1 MNNILKTTALLLGS
15 SVLLS
20 GCIKET
26 FPESGY
32 ATSDQTAESPFAKE
46 GLITAMPTVLITN
59 YIDLGEHIDFGY
71 PGIFGA
77 TDRMVGEVFPVSGNL
92 PGGNQYY
99 DRWQA
104 WLYPGN
110 STGLAANGK
119 MSPFFY
125 TNYYKFI
132 FTANEAIDIANQ
144 SEGAEEMMGIAKTFR
159 ALCYLDLARLYDALP
174 AKAPERPAY
183 ETELEAVKGLTVPI
197 VREDT
202 SMEELENNPRVSREE
217 MFKFIFEDLNTA
229 ETLLANYTPATKNL
243 PSLAVI
249 YGLKARAYLWLGG
262 FTESYAEVPTGDA
275 AYRLAAEYARKAI
288 DASGCTI
295 MTESQWLDPKTG
307 FNTVNSSWMWAM
319 IQTTDTVLNNLLS
332 WSAHMATEAIWGYG
346 YGAQPGISVFSY
358 NRISSGDFRKKS
370 FVGADR
376 SFDAIAP
383 YTTLTEEEFA
393 TIAPYASFK
402 FHAANGEKRNYS
414 TGNVTSI
421 PMMRRG
427 DVPDR
432 GRGYGALRRHH
443 RQVAVAV
450 VHGQPRSGL
459 YGSGGQRPDRR
470 DHFPEADR
478 VLGRGR
484 HLLRP
489 EASEHRHA
497 QRRHRH
503 ERSPDGPAFHGR
515 TRPLVELRVPAERRT
530 AE

>member
-1 MNNILKTTALLLGS
+1 MKMNTILKTTALLLGS

-32 ATSDQTAESPFAKE
+32 ATSEQTAESPFAKE

-183 ETELEAVKGLTVPI
+183 ETELEAVKKVQSIFRGMNLIPCTACRYCTDGCPRQIAIPDLFAVMNTKQIYHDWNADFYYNNVYTGAGRRASDCIQCGRCEKVCPQHLPIRRLLTEI
-197 VREDT
+197 
-202 SMEELENNPRVSREE
+202 
-217 MFKFIFEDLNTA
+217 
-229 ETLLANYTPATKNL
+229 
-243 PSLAVI
+243 
-249 YGLKARAYLWLGG
+249 
-262 FTESYAEVPTGDA
+262 
-275 AYRLAAEYARKAI
+275 AAE
-288 DASGCTI
+288 
-295 MTESQWLDPKTG
+295 
-307 FNTVNSSWMWAM
+307 
-319 IQTTDTVLNNLLS
+319 
-332 WSAHMATEAIWGYG
+332 
-346 YGAQPGISVFSY
+346 
-358 NRISSGDFRKKS
+358 
-370 FVGADR
+370 
-376 SFDAIAP
+376 FD
-383 YTTLTEEEFA
+383 
-393 TIAPYASFK
+393 K
-402 FHAANGEKRNYS
+402 
-414 TGNVTSI
+414 
-421 PMMRRG
+421 
-427 DVPDR
+427 
-432 GRGYGALRRHH
+432 
-443 RQVAVAV
+443 Q
-450 VHGQPRSGL
+450 
-459 YGSGGQRPDRR
+459 
-470 DHFPEADR
+470 
-478 VLGRGR
+478 
-484 HLLRP
+484 
-489 EASEHRHA
+489 
-497 QRRHRH
+497 
-503 ERSPDGPAFHGR
+503 
-515 TRPLVELRVPAERRT
+515 
-530 AE
+530 

>member
-1 MNNILKTTALLLGS
+1 MKMNNILKTTALLLGS

-183 ETELEAVKGLTVPI
+183 ETELEAVKKVQSIFRGMNLIPCTACRYCTDGCPRQIAIPDLFAVMNTKQIHHDWNADFYYNNVYTGAGRRASDCIQCGRCEKACPQHLPIRKLLTEI
-197 VREDT
+197 
-202 SMEELENNPRVSREE
+202 
-217 MFKFIFEDLNTA
+217 
-229 ETLLANYTPATKNL
+229 
-243 PSLAVI
+243 
-249 YGLKARAYLWLGG
+249 
-262 FTESYAEVPTGDA
+262 
-275 AYRLAAEYARKAI
+275 AAEF
-288 DASGCTI
+288 
-295 MTESQWLDPKTG
+295 E
-307 FNTVNSSWMWAM
+307 
-319 IQTTDTVLNNLLS
+319 
-332 WSAHMATEAIWGYG
+332 
-346 YGAQPGISVFSY
+346 
-358 NRISSGDFRKKS
+358 
-370 FVGADR
+370 
-376 SFDAIAP
+376 
-383 YTTLTEEEFA
+383 
-393 TIAPYASFK
+393 
-402 FHAANGEKRNYS
+402 
-414 TGNVTSI
+414 
-421 PMMRRG
+421 
-427 DVPDR
+427 
-432 GRGYGALRRHH
+432 
-443 RQVAVAV
+443 RQ
-450 VHGQPRSGL
+450 
-459 YGSGGQRPDRR
+459 
-470 DHFPEADR
+470 
-478 VLGRGR
+478 
-484 HLLRP
+484 
-489 EASEHRHA
+489 
-497 QRRHRH
+497 
-503 ERSPDGPAFHGR
+503 
-515 TRPLVELRVPAERRT
+515 
-530 AE
+530 